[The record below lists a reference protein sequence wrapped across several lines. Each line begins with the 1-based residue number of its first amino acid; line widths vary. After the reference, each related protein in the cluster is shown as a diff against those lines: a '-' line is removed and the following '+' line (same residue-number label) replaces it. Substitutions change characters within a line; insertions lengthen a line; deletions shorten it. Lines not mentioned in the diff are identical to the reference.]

1 MGDYMIDSY
10 LREAGFQN
18 GELAGADTM
27 IREVARE
34 DPVLQQK
41 RDMHG
46 IVQEAA
52 PEQLGRMLEMLQEL
66 GIGKMGGQDSA
77 PYQQAG
83 STR

>member
-10 LREAGFQN
+10 LREA
-18 GELAGADTM
+18 
-27 IREVARE
+27 ARE

-46 IVQEAA
+46 IVREAT

-77 PYQQAG
+77 RCRPAG
-83 STR
+83 SMR